1 MKVNLFLLTLLPGTL
16 VFSCRQHPAAIP
28 VAPSSTAYQKGESF
42 LYRQNDSAFY
52 YFNQVSASSKD
63 SLLIAMA
70 YNNMAAIQSDAGD
83 YFGGQESLLISLQY
97 LDQRKENNVYCLL
110 SDYNELG
117 STSLSLKNYQ
127 AAIDY
132 YDQALRWIKESD
144 RRAIALNN
152 KALAYQKMHLYD
164 QALAIYR
171 RIIDSAGTNKKEY
184 ARMLSN
190 MARTQWL
197 QNPAYNAAADLLKAL
212 HIRKVEKDEWGLN
225 ASYSHLADY
234 YSDSRP
240 DSALMYASQM
250 YAVSKSLNS
259 PEDELE
265 ALEKLMKLSPP
276 GTLRS
281 YFHRYAY
288 LTDSMQTSRNAAKNQ
303 FALIRYE
310 AEKNKADNL
319 RLQSDNSEKRI
330 QILRQQALILLSLG
344 LIVTINL
351 WYGRR
356 QKRIKLEARELQ
368 LSTSKK
374 VHDVVANGLYRMM
387 MKIEHQGA
395 ADKDALL
402 DEIEVLYEQ
411 SRNISYEQMQ
421 PLRDDFQEYITG
433 LLRDFSSPG
442 TRVMA
447 TGNQG
452 ELWSGVAPRIKM
464 GLKPVLQELLVNMEK
479 HSRARNVV
487 IRFELQ
493 GEQLS
498 IQYRDDGVGLP
509 SDFKY
514 GNGWRNT
521 GNRIGDLGGQ
531 FTFDTKT
538 AKGLKIEIVLPIA

>member
-1 MKVNLFLLTLLPGTL
+1 MNLFLLTLFFGVLA
-16 VFSCRQHPAAIP
+16 FACRQRPSAIP
-28 VAPSSTAYQKGESF
+28 VAPSSKAYQKGESF

-52 YFNQVSASSKD
+52 YFNQVATSSRD

-70 YNNMAAIQSDAGD
+70 YNNMAVVQSDAGD

-132 YDQALRWIKESD
+132 YDEALKLIKESD

-152 KALAYQKMHLYD
+152 KALSYQKMHLYD

-171 RIIDSAGTNKKEY
+171 TIIDSARNNKKEY
-184 ARMLSN
+184 ARILSN

-197 QNPAYNAAADLLKAL
+197 QDPAYVAAPDLLTAL
-212 HIRKVEKDEWGLN
+212 QIRKDEKDEWGLN

-234 YSDSRP
+234 YSNSRP
-240 DSALMYASQM
+240 DSALLYADRMYAI
-250 YAVSKSLNS
+250 SKALNS

-265 ALEKLMKLSPP
+265 ALQKLIKLSPADA
-276 GTLRS
+276 LRS
-281 YFHRYAY
+281 YFSRYQY
-288 LTDSMQTSRNAAKNQ
+288 LSDSMQTSRNAAKNQ

-319 RLQSDNSEKRI
+319 RLQSDNTEKRI
-330 QILRQQALILLSLG
+330 QILRQQVLIVLSIG
-344 LIVTINL
+344 LIVTIIL

-387 MKIEHQGA
+387 MKIEHQGT

-402 DEIEVLYEQ
+402 DEIEILYEQ
-411 SRNISYEQMQ
+411 SRNISYEQLQ

-433 LLRDFSSPG
+433 LLGDFSSPG
-442 TRVMA
+442 TKVVA

-452 ELWSGVAPRIKM
+452 EIWNGIGPRIKM
-464 GLKPVLQELLVNMEK
+464 GLKPILQELLVNMEK
-479 HSRARNVV
+479 HSHAQNVV
-487 IRFELQ
+487 VRFERHRD
-493 GEQLS
+493 QLC
-498 IQYRDDGVGLP
+498 IQYRDDGIGLP
-509 SDFKY
+509 SDFQY
-514 GNGWRNT
+514 GNGLRNT

-531 FTFDTKT
+531 ITFDKETV
-538 AKGLKIEIVLPIA
+538 KGLKIEIVLPIA